1 MDSRDPA
8 DMNRT
13 HPLQTVFRQAIQTFL
28 LRSDGVNNNFTS
40 SFMKLKENLD
50 KIRADDV
57 GFDDIFENE
66 RYWMNEDKAPC
77 TYIEIIENEI
87 INMSIFVLKPGF
99 KMPLHDHPQMHG
111 LLKVI
116 SGTVGIRTFSE
127 IQPGTT
133 NTDIGNFP
141 GERDEL
147 DKVRSTSNGSPIRTL
162 IAQVT
167 DQKICDAESEACILT
182 PEISNFH
189 EIEALGGPSAFLD
202 ILAPPYSVYMN
213 NFEPRECRYYRQVR
227 EISKDKVQLE
237 EMPSPKWF
245 FCDAAP
251 YLGPN
256 LS

>member
-1 MDSRDPA
+1 MDPNDPA
-8 DMNRT
+8 NMNRPN
-13 HPLQTVFRQAIQTFL
+13 PLLTVFRQAIQTFL
-28 LRSDGVNNNFTS
+28 PRSDGVNANFAS

-77 TYIEIIENEI
+77 TYIEIFENEI

-127 IQPGTT
+127 LQSGNT

-141 GERDEL
+141 SEIDDL
-147 DKVRSTSNGSPIRTL
+147 DKVIPTSNDSPFRSL

-202 ILAPPYSVYMN
+202 ILAPPYSVFLNDY
-213 NFEPRECRYYRQVR
+213 EPRECRYYRQVR
-227 EISKDKVQLE
+227 EISKDKVELK
-237 EMPSPKWF
+237 EMPSPIWF
-245 FCDAAP
+245 YCDAAP
-251 YLGPN
+251 YLGPK